1 VVAAQLV
8 RRIIMRRFSVLLS
21 IVAVV
26 LLGIGVLHAQPVA
39 IAQEATPTAEEME
52 GITFEPIGF
61 AQGVTVPSP
70 IDLTAAR
77 VSLDPGAAFPFAATD
92 PEGAFLVVESGAF
105 TIRVEEMAWTIT
117 RGAALGAMMA
127 TPEAAVDLSGAMEEV
142 AMGED
147 ATLEPGDSA
156 YIPGSLTGEVRND
169 GQVRA
174 EGIVFL
180 VSPPEVIAG
189 ATPTS

>member
-1 VVAAQLV
+1 
-8 RRIIMRRFSVLLS
+8 MRRFSVLLT
-21 IVAVV
+21 IVAVA

-39 IAQEATPTAEEME
+39 IAQEATPTAEEMMQ
-52 GITFEPIGF
+52 GITFELIGF

-77 VSLDPGAAFPFAATD
+77 VSLEPGARFPFAATD

-117 RGAALGAMMA
+117 RGAALSAAMA
-127 TPEAAVDLSGAMEEV
+127 TPEAAADLSGAMDEV
-142 AMGED
+142 AMGEEG
-147 ATLEPGDSA
+147 TLEAGDSA
-156 YIPGSLTGEVRND
+156 YIPGGVNGEVRND
-169 GQVRA
+169 GQVPA
-174 EGIVFL
+174 EALVFL
-180 VSPPEVIAG
+180 VSPPEAIAR